1 MLVVLMGVAG
11 CSGGGST
18 PTAPSS
24 TGGTV
29 TPTTATDGTLLLQ
42 NLPID
47 LSLVDYGAVFAARAG
62 RETDWLPVD
71 DYGRVLPASSA
82 RPMPQPNPQPTFYA
96 PLGTPVVAVV
106 SGTVTG
112 IPTLYSNDFSIMI
125 ASGGQGGTWEHE
137 HVMNVRVNV
146 GDRVTAGQ
154 QIAEV
159 SNYECAWGRNGNA
172 SDPLCQS
179 GLGLVEIGLLYGGNP
194 PSHRCP
200 FEPGLVD
207 PARQG
212 NIFAQLTSA
221 RERIKVAF
229 GNPSIFGES
238 SWATP
243 HCVTLSRVEG

>member
-1 MLVVLMGVAG
+1 
-11 CSGGGST
+11 
-18 PTAPSS
+18 
-24 TGGTV
+24 
-29 TPTTATDGTLLLQ
+29 
-42 NLPID
+42 
-47 LSLVDYGAVFAARAG
+47 
-62 RETDWLPVD
+62 
-71 DYGRVLPASSA
+71 
-82 RPMPQPNPQPTFYA
+82 MPQPNPQPTFHA

-137 HVMNVRVNV
+137 HVINVRVNV

-159 SNYECAWGRNGNA
+159 SNFECVWGRNGDA

-207 PARQG
+207 PARQSD
-212 NIFAQLTSA
+212 IFAQLTSA